1 MGIKKIILGEPV
13 PDKDDPR
20 YKEKHEKA
28 VNAGKSFAHTIKLDK
43 AAEHVQRFASN
54 HSKLFLVLVFSF
66 VLFSITL
73 SLVRISNAVTYKER
87 RETAIERQ
95 EKELHL
101 NRHHQQIIREPKIQ
115 RERMQEIEQEIKEY
129 NNVHDLSDMIDEYKK
144 LEPAPTTNNHQ
155 PKTK

>member
-43 AAEHVQRFASN
+43 AAEYVQRFASN

-95 EKELHL
+95 EK
-101 NRHHQQIIREPKIQ
+101 
-115 RERMQEIEQEIKEY
+115 
-129 NNVHDLSDMIDEYKK
+129 
-144 LEPAPTTNNHQ
+144 
-155 PKTK
+155 